1 MACAGAIW
9 PAAPAV
15 AQALVAPSAIVLH
28 VHAGIADTGF
38 VAPLERMLA
47 QRLAPPL
54 RIMPSTLDLA
64 PLRSRF
70 GPSEADPMLR
80 AFIIATHDRADPTAM
95 HVLLTAEDIR
105 LAPARFNFAVTSG
118 GRDAGYRAMLVS
130 VARLQV
136 RELFGRQDE
145 DNLRT
150 AMRVARVVVKNTA
163 RAAGLLDSTL
173 CVMGFPSSL
182 AELDAMPEGFCEPD
196 LARLAEAGIA
206 RR

>member
-9 PAAPAV
+9 PAAQAV
-15 AQALVAPSAIVLH
+15 AQALVAPSSIVLH

-38 VAPLERMLA
+38 VAPLERLLA

-54 RIMPSTLDLA
+54 RIVPSTLDLA
-64 PLRSRF
+64 PLRSGI
-70 GPSEADPMLR
+70 GPSEADPILR
-80 AFIIATHDRADPTAM
+80 AFFLATHDRADPTAM

-118 GRDAGYRAMLVS
+118 GRDAGYRAMVVS
-130 VARLQV
+130 LARLQV
-136 RELFGRQDE
+136 QGLFGRQDA
-145 DNLRT
+145 DSLRT
-150 AMRVARVVVKNTA
+150 AMRVARMVVKNTA

-173 CVMGFPSSL
+173 CVMAFPSSL
-182 AELDAMPEGFCEPD
+182 AEFDAMPEGFCELD
-196 LARLAEAGIA
+196 LGRLAEAGIA